1 MVVPMQVVERHGGP
15 SHYVRPDAVARTGVI
30 PSIVGYNPGADVD
43 AVAAAF
49 TQYPMDLQTPSG
61 MNGLRGLHAWPP
73 GWWTKLRMKFQLWR
87 ARHAHGVSG
96 LRDFTPNAF
105 EPGKGIAYPQV
116 GVQIA
121 PHMTGMAAMVSA
133 ITGGGLPV
141 EAIRAQD
148 ATTREHWWNQRWN
161 G

>member
-1 MVVPMQVVERHGGP
+1 MQVVERHGGG
-15 SHYVRPDAVARTGVI
+15 SHFVRPDRVVRTGVI
-30 PSIVGYNPGADVD
+30 PSIVGYSPGADVD

-61 MNGLRGLHAWPP
+61 MNGLGAWPP
-73 GWWTKLRMKFQLWR
+73 GWYTKLRMKFAAWR
-87 ARHAHGVSG
+87 ARHAMKASGMQG

-105 EPGKGIAYPQV
+105 DPSKGIAYPQV

-121 PHMTGMAAMVSA
+121 PHMTHMSQMVAALTA
-133 ITGGGLPV
+133 GHLPQ
-141 EAIRAQD
+141 EAIKAQG
-148 ATTREHWWNQRWN
+148 ATTSEHWWNQRWN